1 MNDSD
6 KLKSEISPGRKLL
19 ERPRIHMTELLTL
32 NKNKSNNNNLRSPG
46 TPLMKRSNDSDSLV
60 EDSFFRDYKESENT
74 PVNKKSSRKS
84 SEEI

>member
-1 MNDSD
+1 
-6 KLKSEISPGRKLL
+6 
-19 ERPRIHMTELLTL
+19 MTELLTL